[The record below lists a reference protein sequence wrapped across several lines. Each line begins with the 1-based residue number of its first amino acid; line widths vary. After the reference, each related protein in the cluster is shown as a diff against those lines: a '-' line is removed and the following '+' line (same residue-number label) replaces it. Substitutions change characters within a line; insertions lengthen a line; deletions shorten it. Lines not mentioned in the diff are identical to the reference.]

1 MDIYNCSNEIIEE
14 YQAENPFCLGRS
26 DAATL
31 PVRDKQP
38 PKISVLMP
46 TFNSGPFLQ
55 EAIESILNQS
65 FEDFELIIVDD
76 GSNDGSADLLEK
88 YASKDRRIRIIGN
101 ARNMGIVFSL
111 NRGLEE
117 CQGEYIV
124 RMDAD
129 DISSKNRLERQIQ
142 VMESNPGIA
151 ALGAALSYIDASG
164 NELGVIRRCTVNR
177 SLIRQNP
184 LLHPTVIIRKS
195 YLMRHRLGYL
205 ERYRYAEDYF
215 LWLQLSKVGTL
226 EAIDDIVLKYRLS
239 NQATRVRHL
248 RSVLLATLRV
258 KKDGV
263 FTLGLK
269 PSLPDV
275 LRFFAEC
282 ILLLMPASVI
292 FFLYRKKLLGKTKGV
307 YENLIPYT
315 PSAR

>member
-1 MDIYNCSNEIIEE
+1 
-14 YQAENPFCLGRS
+14 
-26 DAATL
+26 
-31 PVRDKQP
+31 
-38 PKISVLMP
+38 MP

-55 EAIESILNQS
+55 ESIESILNQS
-65 FEDFELIIVDD
+65 FEDFELIIIDD
-76 GSNDGSADLLEK
+76 GSNDGSANLLEK

-129 DISSKNRLERQIQ
+129 DISLKNRLERQIQ

-151 ALGAALSYIDASG
+151 ALGAALSYIDATG

-177 SLIRQNP
+177 SLLRQNP
-184 LLHPTVIIRKS
+184 LLHPTVIIRRS
-195 YLMRHRLGYL
+195 YLIHNRLSYL

-215 LWLQLSKVGTL
+215 LWLQLSRVGTL

-248 RSVLLATLRV
+248 KGVLLATLRV

-263 FTLGLK
+263 FTLGIK
-269 PSLPDV
+269 PTLPDV
-275 LRFFAEC
+275 LKFFAEC
-282 ILLLMPASVI
+282 ILLLMPTSVI
-292 FFLYRKKLLGKTKGV
+292 FSLYLKKTFGKSK
-307 YENLIPYT
+307 EHI
-315 PSAR
+315 